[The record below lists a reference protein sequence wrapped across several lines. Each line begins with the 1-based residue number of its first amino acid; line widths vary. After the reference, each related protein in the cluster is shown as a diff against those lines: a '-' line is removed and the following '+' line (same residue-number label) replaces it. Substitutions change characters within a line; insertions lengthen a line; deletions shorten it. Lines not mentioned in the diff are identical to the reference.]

1 LKPKKRQNFNLATI
15 EMITAMKVNVLFLRA
30 KYRDYYDLYFLAR
43 QCISLKDMFKIS
55 EHIVEGVTFK
65 LFAVALVYI
74 DDIEDDNIDYLE
86 PIEKIKKEEI
96 RDFFQK
102 RLQKC

>member
-1 LKPKKRQNFNLATI
+1 
-15 EMITAMKVNVLFLRA
+15 M
-30 KYRDYYDLYFLAR
+30 
-43 QCISLKDMFKIS
+43 
-55 EHIVEGVTFK
+55 TFK
-65 LFAVALVYI
+65 LFAVALIYI
-74 DDIEDDNIDYLE
+74 DDIEDDNIDYLK